1 MQERSEET
9 RTRILTAAVD
19 QFSKFGYDAASVSDL
34 CAAAGVSKGAFYHH
48 FPSKQ
53 SVFLELL
60 NQWLAQIEAQFVR
73 FFEEAPDIPTLLLWM
88 ADLTPAVFADAAG
101 RLPIILEFWN
111 QARKDPAVWAAAMA
125 PYDRF
130 VRIFAEI
137 IAQGIEEGHL
147 RPVDPQTAAHTLMSL
162 AVGMLL
168 QSVLNP
174 EGADWAAATR
184 QSIQF
189 LMDGIRRSEAG

>member
-9 RTRILTAAVD
+9 RARILTAAVD

-48 FPSKQ
+48 FPTKQ

-60 NQWLAQIEAQFVR
+60 NQWLAQIEAQFAR

-111 QARKDPAVWAAAMA
+111 QARKDPAVWAASMA
-125 PYDRF
+125 PYSRF
-130 VRIFAEI
+130 EKIFAEI

-147 RPVDPQTAAHTLMSL
+147 RPVDPQAAAHTLMSL
-162 AVGMLL
+162 GVGMLL

-174 EGADWAAATR
+174 DGADWAAATR

-189 LMDGIRRSEAG
+189 LMDGLRRSEAG

>member
-9 RTRILTAAVD
+9 RARILAAAVD
-19 QFSKFGYDAASVSDL
+19 QFSKFGYDAASVSNL

-48 FPSKQ
+48 FPTKQ

-60 NQWLAQIEAQFVR
+60 NQWLAQIEAQFAR
-73 FFEEAPDIPTLLLWM
+73 FFEEAPDIPTLLLWR

-147 RPVDPQTAAHTLMSL
+147 QIGRAH
-162 AVGMLL
+162 V
-168 QSVLNP
+168 
-174 EGADWAAATR
+174 
-184 QSIQF
+184 
-189 LMDGIRRSEAG
+189 